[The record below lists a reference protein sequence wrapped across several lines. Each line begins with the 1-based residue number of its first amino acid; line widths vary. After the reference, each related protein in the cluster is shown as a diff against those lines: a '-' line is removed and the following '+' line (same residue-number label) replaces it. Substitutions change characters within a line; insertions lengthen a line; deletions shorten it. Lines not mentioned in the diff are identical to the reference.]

1 MRLKSQSRR
10 RHTYLAQLVGGG
22 ASATVRALLY
32 PSVCRDSSSPPS
44 PIAIVGGASK
54 RAEACGRD
62 MAGRYDGGNPFEEEE
77 DVNPFSVRS
86 QSPSYAT
93 PSLSLSHSAIAPDAA
108 DLVSFSSPWARLGVR
123 LRSDLTRGRSHLI
136 FSPIRPISPSRTLLV
151 LGDSRWTDEALVP
164 KPSCMPS

>member
-1 MRLKSQSRR
+1 
-10 RHTYLAQLVGGG
+10 

-77 DVNPFSVRS
+77 DVNPFSEQTRGKAGGQSNYGGGGAFYMPVLRS
-86 QSPSYAT
+86 LFCP
-93 PSLSLSHSAIAPDAA
+93 PLN
-108 DLVSFSSPWARLGVR
+108 LGVKFA
-123 LRSDLTRGRSHLI
+123 LDCWLLTTVVR
-136 FSPIRPISPSRTLLV
+136 
-151 LGDSRWTDEALVP
+151 
-164 KPSCMPS
+164 